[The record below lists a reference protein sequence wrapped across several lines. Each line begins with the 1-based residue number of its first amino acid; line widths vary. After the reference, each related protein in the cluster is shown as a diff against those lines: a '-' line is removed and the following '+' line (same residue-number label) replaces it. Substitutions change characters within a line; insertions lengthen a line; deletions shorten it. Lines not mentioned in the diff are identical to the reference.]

1 VDGVNF
7 VFRKVSLKV
16 GDFPSKSGH
25 LKKIKV

>member
-7 VFRKVSLKV
+7 VLREVTLKI

-25 LKKIKV
+25 C

>member
-7 VFRKVSLKV
+7 VLREVTLNV

-25 LKKIKV
+25 C

>member
-7 VFRKVSLKV
+7 AISDVALKV

-25 LKKIKV
+25 C